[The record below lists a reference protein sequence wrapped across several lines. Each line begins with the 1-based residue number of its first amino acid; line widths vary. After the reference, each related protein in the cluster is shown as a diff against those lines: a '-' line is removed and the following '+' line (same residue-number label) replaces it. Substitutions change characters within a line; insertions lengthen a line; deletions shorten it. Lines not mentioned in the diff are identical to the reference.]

1 MVTAS
6 GKIEHRR
13 SWLVETPVKT
23 SKVLLSSPPGL
34 TLFTATR
41 LAAAV
46 GQMRSVVLLKCGER
60 VADARNILSIVALC
74 AVLGSS
80 VEIQAYGDDAQSSA
94 EAVERILSD
103 GADSGPDKAS

>member
-1 MVTAS
+1 M
-6 GKIEHRR
+6 
-13 SWLVETPVKT
+13 
-23 SKVLLSSPPGL
+23 
-34 TLFTATR
+34 
-41 LAAAV
+41 
-46 GQMRSVVLLKCGER
+46 QSVVLLKCGER

-103 GADSGPDKAS
+103 GADNGPDEAS